1 MDKMDMTTTPQKIVE
16 QNEFQINLLKT
27 FEFTSYVMGC
37 HVYEDRWTSVKGE
50 MLKTIVEPKNK
61 EEKFAAAIMKN
72 DCLFG
77 HLTKITNWKIF
88 RNYLLLSTSL

>member
-1 MDKMDMTTTPQKIVE
+1 MDMTTTPQKIVE

-27 FEFTSYVMGC
+27 FEFTSYVMEC
-37 HVYEDRWTSVKGE
+37 HVCEDRWTAVKGE

-77 HLTKITNWKIF
+77 HLPKITNWKIF
-88 RNYLLLSTSL
+88 